1 MQLKH
6 MCCIYGLYWL
16 WFQRDLLA
24 WVLLYNMPVQTP
36 LNVYESC
43 GAESLCYWAD
53 GWRLES
59 FSSGSGEVEIADRWV
74 MTALQKAIH
83 SAVAGR
89 SWPWYTTL
97 CSRLLLPCHDPV
109 VTCKEWK
116 VQSIVTLHADECLVK
131 EQYFPCSR
139 TLWEIFQCQFQK
151 RISRLYWF
159 VWLINVAIIQCVVYL
174 RAQVSWTI
182 VIVLL

>member
-1 MQLKH
+1 
-6 MCCIYGLYWL
+6 
-16 WFQRDLLA
+16 
-24 WVLLYNMPVQTP
+24 MPVQTP

-74 MTALQKAIH
+74 MTALQKAIY

-97 CSRLLLPCHDPV
+97 CSRP
-109 VTCKEWK
+109 
-116 VQSIVTLHADECLVK
+116 
-131 EQYFPCSR
+131 
-139 TLWEIFQCQFQK
+139 
-151 RISRLYWF
+151 
-159 VWLINVAIIQCVVYL
+159 AIILSWLAKSGKSRALLRCMQMNVCKRTVFSLLENTLKDISMPDVEIYQSSLLDCVADQHGNHSMCSIFTCTSKLNYSNCL
-174 RAQVSWTI
+174 RSSDEVSNSTYSATYR
-182 VIVLL
+182 